1 MGLVWW
7 ASCLIAW
14 RGSALQTLAKPSFW
28 NTCAKLVPAMSYSQ
42 TRRSAQVDT
51 RAADSSKVGA
61 DRVMSANSAS
71 SGASHKTKNLA
82 GLRVMGID
90 PGLTRCGLSVVQA
103 GRGRSVLPVAVG
115 VVRTPAS
122 DSLTSRLLRLSN
134 AVEEWMDEYT
144 PDVVALERVF
154 ERSNV
159 STVMNTAHASG
170 VLMLAA
176 AKRGL
181 DVHMY
186 TPSEVKKAITG
197 NGRAD
202 KPQMTTMITRILGLG
217 EAPKPA
223 DAADALAL
231 AVCHCWR
238 APMNHIVK
246 GHL

>member
-1 MGLVWW
+1 MKNPHTP
-7 ASCLIAW
+7 APPAAP
-14 RGSALQTLAKPSFW
+14 SATGGAGVAPGAG
-28 NTCAKLVPAMSYSQ
+28 TGRKLHS
-42 TRRSAQVDT
+42 
-51 RAADSSKVGA
+51 
-61 DRVMSANSAS
+61 
-71 SGASHKTKNLA
+71 LA

-103 GRGRSVLPVAVG
+103 GAGRSVYPIAVG
-115 VVRTPAS
+115 VVRTPA
-122 DSLTSRLLRLSN
+122 DADLAHRLLRLSQ
-134 AVEEWMDEYT
+134 AVEEWMDDYA

-176 AKRGL
+176 AKRNV
-181 DVHMY
+181 DVHLY
-186 TPSEVKKAITG
+186 TPSEVKKSISG

-202 KPQMTTMITRILGLG
+202 KAQMTKMITRILGLS
-217 EAPKPA
+217 EVPKPA

-238 APMNHIVK
+238 APLNHLVK
-246 GHL
+246 GMK